1 LESANVVGYAETETV
16 ANDFVY
22 RVMSFENIGGD
33 AATFKLGQIQVGASD
48 FAWWNNDYIA
58 TVAATGAQE
67 QYYTWDPEANEGKG
81 GWFECHENQAID
93 YDAPADNVSF
103 PMNQAFFVFSA
114 NGESLTYSGSVLSGD
129 SELYAVANDLTY
141 TGNFSP
147 VTITLGDIVI
157 GAEDFAWW
165 NNDYIATISVT
176 GAQEQ
181 YYTWDPEANE
191 GNGGWF
197 ECDENQTV
205 DYEAPANDV
214 EIPANQAFIFFTA
227 NGVSLNIPSAL

>member
-1 LESANVVGYAETETV
+1 
-16 ANDFVY
+16 
-22 RVMSFENIGGD
+22 M
-33 AATFKLGQIQVGASD
+33 
-48 FAWWNNDYIA
+48 
-58 TVAATGAQE
+58 
-67 QYYTWDPEANEGKG
+67 
-81 GWFECHENQAID
+81 
-93 YDAPADNVSF
+93 
-103 PMNQAFFVFSA
+103 
-114 NGESLTYSGSVLSGD
+114 
-129 SELYAVANDLTY
+129 
-141 TGNFSP
+141 
-147 VTITLGDIVI
+147 
-157 GAEDFAWW
+157 
-165 NNDYIATISVT
+165 T